1 MPREVPAA
9 LLLYLSSP
17 SVCLA
22 LFLSGGMKGV
32 YIGARRREQTGWTFQ
47 VAHQRYP
54 FGQKKKGQVMVHCL
68 WQVGLSCVLTGQPPF
83 HPHSFIITHI

>member
-54 FGQKKKGQVMVHCL
+54 FGQKKKVKSWFTVYGRWACRVC
-68 WQVGLSCVLTGQPPF
+68 
-83 HPHSFIITHI
+83 